1 MTQFLACLDGAAER
15 QAERAA
21 GRPRRRLLLLAI
33 TNRREMLDAALL
45 RPGRL
50 EVQIELPLPDEAGR
64 AAILQLHTARLEQSG
79 ALEPA
84 ALADRAMLA
93 RSSVGLSGADLL
105 GVVREAKSAA
115 LRRFCEA
122 AELASASASAST
134 SASAS
139 GSASAST
146 SASASAVVDAALR
159 TLPSRPVAIAALE
172 AEAATVTRDELR
184 AALRAELTRREERGE
199 PCTPAHV
206 LDSEAR
212 AADLAAEL
220 AAGLLPQP
228 R

>member
-1 MTQFLACLDGAAER
+1 
-15 QAERAA
+15 
-21 GRPRRRLLLLAI
+21 
-33 TNRREMLDAALL
+33 
-45 RPGRL
+45 
-50 EVQIELPLPDEAGR
+50 
-64 AAILQLHTARLEQSG
+64 
-79 ALEPA
+79 
-84 ALADRAMLA
+84 MLA
-93 RSSVGLSGADLL
+93 RSSVGLSGADLG

-115 LRRFCEA
+115 LRRFCET
-122 AELASASASAST
+122 AELASASTSTST
-134 SASAS
+134 SA
-139 GSASAST
+139 

>member
-1 MTQFLACLDGAAER
+1 
-15 QAERAA
+15 
-21 GRPRRRLLLLAI
+21 
-33 TNRREMLDAALL
+33 
-45 RPGRL
+45 
-50 EVQIELPLPDEAGR
+50 
-64 AAILQLHTARLEQSG
+64 
-79 ALEPA
+79 
-84 ALADRAMLA
+84 MLA
-93 RSSVGLSGADLL
+93 RSSVGLSGADLG

-115 LRRFCEA
+115 LRRFCET
-122 AELASASASAST
+122 AELASASASTSTST
-134 SASAS
+134 SA
-139 GSASAST
+139 